1 VADLRTRVGA
11 LELLTPVVA
20 ASGTYGYGLEYDGL
34 VDWRLVGA
42 VSVKGLST
50 EPCDGVPAPRMIETP
65 AGMLNAIGLQN
76 IGVEAFLR
84 DKLPR
89 LRDLPVRVVV
99 NCWGNSEE
107 EYEEVVTR
115 LDGAVGIDALELNLA
130 CPNKREWKAIFACDP
145 ELTARITARVRKRT
159 NAPLWVKLSP
169 NVTDIR
175 ESARAAAGEGADAL
189 CLINTVRGMAID
201 VETRRPMLSNTTGG
215 LSGPAIKPIGV
226 FMTYEAARTVDIP
239 IVGCGGVTSGIDV
252 VEYLLAGASAVQVGT
267 ANLYDPAA
275 PARVAAELAD
285 WLDQAGE
292 PAAAALIGKV
302 RSPASLFDETALT
315 R

>member
-1 VADLRTRVGA
+1 MADLRTRVGA

-302 RSPASLFDETALT
+302 RSPASL
-315 R
+315 